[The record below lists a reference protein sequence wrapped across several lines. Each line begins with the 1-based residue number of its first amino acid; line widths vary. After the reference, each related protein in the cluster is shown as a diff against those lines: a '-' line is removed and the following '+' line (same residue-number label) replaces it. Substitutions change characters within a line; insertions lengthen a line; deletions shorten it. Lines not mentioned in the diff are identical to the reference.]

1 MSRKPVGYAL
11 RIEIAANATRVWQAL
26 TETSALQRWCAAGA
40 TISAQPGGLLR
51 SPIDS
56 TTQLEAQIDVFDA
69 PRRLRLVHLPMPGE
83 DCEQAPAVDD
93 FLIEQRDALCIVRI
107 LGQGAAGDAA
117 AETRAIRLQIAWRR
131 ALARLKV
138 YLEKQMDITPPK
150 KIIEDE
156 IKW

>member
-1 MSRKPVGYAL
+1 MSRKSVGYAL
-11 RIEIAANATRVWQAL
+11 RIEIAADAARVWKAL

-56 TTQLEAQIDVFDA
+56 TTQLEARIDVYDA
-69 PRRLRLVHLPMPGE
+69 PRRLRLVHLSKS
-83 DCEQAPAVDD
+83 DDDADQAPAVDD
-93 FLIEQRDALCIVRI
+93 FLIEQRDARCIIRI
-107 LGQGAAGDAA
+107 LGQGTPRDAA
-117 AETRAIRLQIAWRR
+117 AETRAMRLQVAWRR

-138 YLEKQMDITPPK
+138 YLEKRMDIAPPK
-150 KIIEDE
+150 KVIEDE